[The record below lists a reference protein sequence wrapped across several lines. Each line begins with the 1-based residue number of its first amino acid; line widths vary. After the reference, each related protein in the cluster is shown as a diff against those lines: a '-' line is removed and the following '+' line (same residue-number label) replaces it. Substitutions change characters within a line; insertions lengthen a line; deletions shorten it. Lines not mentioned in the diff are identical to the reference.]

1 MKTDAVINDNNGRL
15 ITESKEV
22 LRIWA
27 ENVKELQVDRKY
39 IERVYAGWKGTE
51 GVEDGPDSV
60 DMEEERGCA

>member
-27 ENVKELQVDRKY
+27 ENVKELQVDRKS
-39 IERVYAGWKGTE
+39 IERVYAGWKGT